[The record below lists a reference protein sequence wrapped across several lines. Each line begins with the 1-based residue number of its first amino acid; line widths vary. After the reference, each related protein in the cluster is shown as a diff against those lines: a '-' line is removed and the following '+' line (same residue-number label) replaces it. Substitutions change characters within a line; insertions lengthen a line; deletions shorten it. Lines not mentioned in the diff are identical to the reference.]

1 MPIPNETLDEIRAAV
16 DAVHIMGQHTD
27 LKQSGTRWKG
37 LCPFHDERT
46 PSFTVDAEQG
56 LYHCFGC
63 RAGGDVIDFVQQAEG
78 LDFLEAVR
86 FLADEAGIALPDEHG
101 ASADARKR
109 RESLKAAVRV
119 AARYFYNVRCKADAG
134 APARTYL
141 QGRHFDEDALKRFGI
156 GYAPDGWERLLTH
169 AQEQHISVDVLEDA
183 GLVIER
189 PNGRGYY
196 DRFRGRVI
204 FPIFSHRG
212 EVLAFAGRHVDEGA
226 GDPDT
231 PKYVNSPATPLYD
244 KSSIL
249 YGFYQARTALTDTRE
264 AWVVE
269 GYTDV
274 LALHGAGI
282 RHAVATCGTALTDE
296 HLKALMQRVDHVM
309 LLFDGDEAGD
319 SGSDRAMQRCIRHGI
334 DASACTLPDGH
345 DPCSYLQEHGADE
358 LRAYAQEHRLVLHD
372 VAARKVGTG
381 WGDAI
386 PEGIQSARI
395 DRAADALADELRTHF
410 GADAPAVA
418 SALASKMNATTDHA
432 FIEQAQ

>member
-16 DAVHIMGQHTD
+16 DAVPIMGRYTD

-46 PSFTVDAEQG
+46 PSFTVDAEDG

-63 RAGGDVIDFVQQAEG
+63 GAGGDVIGFVQQAEG

-86 FLADEAGIALPDEHG
+86 FLADEAGVALPDEHG

-119 AARYFYNVRCKADAG
+119 AARYFYDTRRDADAG
-134 APARTYL
+134 APARAYL
-141 QGRHFDEDALKRFGI
+141 KRRHFDEDALKRFGI

-169 AQEQHISVDVLEDA
+169 AQEHHVKPDVLHEA

-189 PNGRGYY
+189 QKGAGYY

-212 EVLAFAGRHVDEGA
+212 DVIAFAGRLVDEGTGSTDA
-226 GDPDT
+226 

-244 KSSIL
+244 KRSVL
-249 YGFYQARTALTDTRE
+249 YGYWHGRKALADARE

-282 RHAVATCGTALTDE
+282 RHAVATCGTTLTEE
-296 HLKALMQRVDHVM
+296 HLEALMQRVDHVM

-319 SGSDRAMQRCIRHGI
+319 SASDRAIQGCIRQGI

-345 DPCSYLQEHGADE
+345 DPCSFLQEHGADE
-358 LRAYAQEHRLVLHD
+358 LRAYVDEHRLVLHD
-372 VAARKVGTG
+372 VAARKVCTG

-395 DRAADALADELRTHF
+395 DRAADALADELRRHF
-410 GADAPAVA
+410 GADAPAVVR
-418 SALASKMNATTDHA
+418 ALASKMNATTDHV